1 MKSKNI
7 ASSIDTLLDDF
18 FLVQKDVN
26 RVTGMYALVIREVE
40 LAMINKIM
48 RLTHGNKTQVAKIL
62 GISRNTLNTKIK
74 NLAKR

>member
-26 RVTGMYALVIREVE
+26 RVTGMYALVIR
-40 LAMINKIM
+40 
-48 RLTHGNKTQVAKIL
+48 
-62 GISRNTLNTKIK
+62 
-74 NLAKR
+74 